1 MRCAITCTHLN
12 IRDMQK
18 STSYLIQKVSRRAAD
33 CMSKTM
39 FFCVSLSY
47 YVLTI
52 MFEIMKKE
60 NAAV

>member
-12 IRDMQK
+12 IRDMLK

-39 FFCVSLSY
+39 FFVFHFH
-47 YVLTI
+47 I
-52 MFEIMKKE
+52 MF
-60 NAAV
+60 